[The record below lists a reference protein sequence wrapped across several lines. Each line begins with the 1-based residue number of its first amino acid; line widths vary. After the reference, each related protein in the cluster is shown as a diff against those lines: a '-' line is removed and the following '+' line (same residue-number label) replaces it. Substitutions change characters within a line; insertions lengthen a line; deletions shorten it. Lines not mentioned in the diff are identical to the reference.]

1 MKVYKFNS
9 DSDSYEVVA
18 TISQEGIVTGDSPF
32 AQRVRCVFEKA
43 EDQGFSRS
51 EFLDTALDLIER
63 RYNTGSYVT
72 ER

>member
-1 MKVYKFNS
+1 MKIYKFNS
-9 DSDSYEVVA
+9 ASDSYEVVA

-43 EDQGFSRS
+43 QGFSRS

-63 RYNTGSYVT
+63 RYNTGYYST